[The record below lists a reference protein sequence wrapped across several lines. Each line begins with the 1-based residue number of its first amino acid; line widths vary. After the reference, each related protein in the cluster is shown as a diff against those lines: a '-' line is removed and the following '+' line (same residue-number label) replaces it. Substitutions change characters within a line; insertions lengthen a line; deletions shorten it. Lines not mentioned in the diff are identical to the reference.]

1 MKALWIWSP
10 SWWYS
15 FFADNGLVNWDSLP
29 LHSESPGYWGRVFSN
44 YLVCHGEV
52 MLMWFCELFREG
64 GDGIFPASWW
74 FSWPVTRVVGVV
86 LDFVCYSIPL
96 SHQLSLSLSLPLSHT
111 LSLAHQFAPSNI
123 QRSTPC
129 LSAGCCCLIAR
140 SPSRS
145 SDIVVVCL
153 RWLECV
159 TCICPGSLEGVCFCS
174 QCCKQGGAPFPNHSI
189 AEGYFHRSYFL
200 FCLSFQS
207 ID

>member
-1 MKALWIWSP
+1 MMCSARSDAWYFYLCAFFFFFCYNCYNHTWAVGNNNKKRPVDMKALWIWSP

-74 FSWPVTRVVGVV
+74 FSWPVTGVVGVV

-96 SHQLSLSLSLPLSHT
+96 SHQLSLSLSPSFSHT

-123 QRSTPC
+123 TEKHTLFERRLLLFDSP
-129 LSAGCCCLIAR
+129 LS
-140 SPSRS
+140 
-145 SDIVVVCL
+145 
-153 RWLECV
+153 
-159 TCICPGSLEGVCFCS
+159 
-174 QCCKQGGAPFPNHSI
+174 Q
-189 AEGYFHRSYFL
+189 
-200 FCLSFQS
+200 
-207 ID
+207 